1 MTAQDNQQLWR
12 KGWVW
17 ISAVGVITAIAG
29 WFVYDA
35 MMAPSWM
42 RKFGLDMAAR
52 ATLVGTPSD
61 QTVFS
66 TMKGRAEP
74 DSPIICFTD
83 SAAFDWDR
91 VYFVASGGP
100 LVPPLADLDWQGED
114 LAAMN
119 DRLAK
124 DARYQLVAFQ
134 RGDQI
139 VEFSYYFTIWAD
151 LSALDQAEGF
161 DRTSAVFTAVSDGE
175 IYTLRP
181 TEPGQLAACNG
192 EKLKRSPT

>member
-1 MTAQDNQQLWR
+1 MATTEHNQLWR

-52 ATLVGTPSD
+52 ATLVGPPSD

-66 TMKGRAEP
+66 TMKGRANPE
-74 DSPIICFTD
+74 SPYICFTE

-119 DRLAK
+119 ERLAR

-134 RGDQI
+134 RDNQV
-139 VEFSYYFTIWAD
+139 VEFSYYFKIWAD
-151 LSALDQAEGF
+151 LTALDRAEGF
-161 DRTSAVFTAVSDGE
+161 DRATAVFTAESDGE
-175 IYTLRP
+175 IYSLRP
-181 TEPGQLAACNG
+181 AEAGQLSAC
-192 EKLKRSPT
+192 R